1 MSLFSTTYDVIVVG
15 GGHAGSEAAAASA
28 NMGAHTLLITM
39 SLQNIAQMSCNP
51 AMGGIAKGQIVREI
65 DALGGYSAIVTDKT
79 AIQFKML
86 NKSKGPAMWSPRAQ
100 SDRMRFAEEWRNML
114 ERTENLDFYQDSVN
128 GLLFDGD
135 TIVGVKTALGLH
147 IKAKSVILTAGT
159 FLNGLIH
166 IGEKTF
172 GGGRAGESAS
182 TGITEDLV
190 AKGFESGRMKT
201 GTPPRVDA
209 RSLDFS
215 KMTEQPGDENPQKFS
230 YLPTTKPLA
239 HQRSCYLTYTNPEVH
254 DLLREG
260 FDRSPM
266 FNGRIQSIGPRYCPS
281 VEDKIDRFASKE
293 RHQMFIEPEGWN
305 TVEIYVNGFSTSL
318 PEDIQDK
325 AIRSVAGFENV
336 KFLRYGYA
344 IEYDYFPPTQLMHTL
359 ETKKI
364 QGLYC
369 AGQIN
374 GTTGYEEAAA
384 QGLMAGVNA
393 ALKLQGKAP
402 FILKRNEAY
411 IGVLIDDLITKGT
424 DEPYRMF
431 TSRAEYR
438 TLLRQDNADLRLTP
452 RGFEIGLASQ
462 ERMDRVLLKQEKTS
476 ALLDFLQKFSVQKEV
491 MNPVLE
497 VKNLALVSQSMKLF
511 KIASRPQLSFSDLLV
526 IPELVAFISDHN
538 IDEEV
543 IEQVEIYLKYSG
555 YIQKEKNNADKL
567 NRLEK
572 VSIPANFDYNKVQ
585 SISFEAREKLK
596 TIQPISISQASRIS
610 GVSPSD
616 ISVLLVHM
624 GR

>member
-318 PEDIQDK
+318 PEDIQAK
-325 AIRSVAGFENV
+325 ALRQVVGFENV
-336 KFLRYGYA
+336 KFFRPGYA
-344 IEYDYFPPTQLMHTL
+344 IEYDYFPPTQLKHSL
-359 ETKKI
+359 ETKLVS
-364 QGLYC
+364 GLFF

-374 GTTGYEEAAA
+374 GTTGYEEAGS
-384 QGLMAGVNA
+384 QGLMAGINA
-393 ALKLQGKAP
+393 HLKVVDKDP
-402 FILKRNEAY
+402 FIIKRNEAY

-424 DEPYRMF
+424 DEPY
-431 TSRAEYR
+431 SC
-438 TLLRQDNADLRLTP
+438 LLYT
-452 RGFEIGLASQ
+452 
-462 ERMDRVLLKQEKTS
+462 
-476 ALLDFLQKFSVQKEV
+476 
-491 MNPVLE
+491 
-497 VKNLALVSQSMKLF
+497 
-511 KIASRPQLSFSDLLV
+511 
-526 IPELVAFISDHN
+526 
-538 IDEEV
+538 
-543 IEQVEIYLKYSG
+543 
-555 YIQKEKNNADKL
+555 
-567 NRLEK
+567 
-572 VSIPANFDYNKVQ
+572 
-585 SISFEAREKLK
+585 
-596 TIQPISISQASRIS
+596 
-610 GVSPSD
+610 SPSPRD
-616 ISVLLVHM
+616 S
-624 GR
+624 